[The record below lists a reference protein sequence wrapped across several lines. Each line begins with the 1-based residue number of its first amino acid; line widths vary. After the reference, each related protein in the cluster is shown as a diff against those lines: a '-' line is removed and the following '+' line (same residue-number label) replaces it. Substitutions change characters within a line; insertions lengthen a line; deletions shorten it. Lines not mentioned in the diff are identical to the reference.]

1 MIEYTL
7 NIGEVAATDKK
18 NVTYTCL
25 GLGSCIGLFL
35 HDRTTGITGGAHI
48 MLPDGETSLVE
59 DGKFFTAD
67 RAMNELLTRF
77 REMGS
82 SLQTLRAKITGGA
95 NVIES
100 GYEVGSK
107 NIASVVEQLVSNKV
121 FIAARDIG
129 GTHSRT
135 ARFHSATG
143 TLMVHVTQT
152 RECKIY

>member
-7 NIGEVAATDKK
+7 NIGELVATNQK

-67 RAMNELLTRF
+67 SAMSELLARF
-77 REMGS
+77 KEMGS

-100 GYEVGSK
+100 GYEIGSK
-107 NIASVVEQLVSNKV
+107 NIASVVGQLINNKV
-121 FIAARDIG
+121 FIAAKDIG

-135 ARFHSATG
+135 ARFHSASG
-143 TLMVHVTQT
+143 TLMVHVAQT
-152 RECKIY
+152 KECKIY